1 MMIQGLR
8 SSACSKTCNSFT
20 QIVEL
25 APCAK
30 LGNAIIQV
38 TTLLLIQITSCA
50 EMSLVKTICQ
60 NEPQDYNS

>member
-50 EMSLVKTICQ
+50 EMRLVKTICQ

>member
-8 SSACSKTCNSFT
+8 SGACSKTCNAFT

-25 APCAK
+25 APCTK

-50 EMSLVKTICQ
+50 GA
-60 NEPQDYNS
+60 